1 MGNKLKKIIEQ
12 YGLDAL
18 HYPDELAKAMRESG
32 IGEKDIHCVM
42 LILKCCPA
50 AADVLKQEIVS
61 DVEANALLESAVK
74 QTGLSIAAARHTL
87 GQLLNAC
94 GVKPAWET
102 EFPWTVKIVDK
113 DMKTEAFSEET
124 VTALVEKLKSEGE
137 NADVISSLDKLAR
150 SGSAQAA
157 YALGKY
163 YRSVDQENGSE
174 VGVEYFAMAA
184 KLGYGPANGALA
196 AYQLE
201 RDEKCPWKAA
211 KYLYKPTAIA
221 GSEGREW
228 ISVSKSLLKY
238 RKENEERVHSTL
250 IVQGIVLLLSLV
262 LVALLG
268 VGTGFWGGA
277 AIGLQLVG
285 LAWSLVCKFFKPYY
299 SLQISSG
306 LMMISWLILA
316 LAGF

>member
-12 YGLDAL
+12 YGLNAL
-18 HYPDELAKAMRESG
+18 NYPDDLAKAMREFG

-50 AADVLKQEIVS
+50 AAEVLKQESVS
-61 DVEANALLESAVK
+61 EVEANALLESAVK
-74 QTGLSIAAARHTL
+74 QTGLSIATAKHTL
-87 GQLLNAC
+87 GQLLSAC
-94 GVKPAWET
+94 GVKPAWEA
-102 EFPWTVKIVDK
+102 EFPWMAKIVDK
-113 DMKTEAFSEET
+113 DMKTETFSEET
-124 VTALVEKLKSEGE
+124 VTALVKKLKTEGE
-137 NADVISSLDKLAR
+137 NADVISSLDSLAR
-150 SGSAQAA
+150 SGCAQAA

-163 YRSVDQENGSE
+163 YRSLDQENGSE
-174 VGVEYFAMAA
+174 VGAEYFAMAA

-196 AYQLE
+196 SYQLQ
-201 RDEKCPWKAA
+201 RDEKHPWKAA
-211 KYLYKPTAIA
+211 KYLYKPTALA
-221 GSEGREW
+221 GPEGRKW

-238 RKENEERVHSTL
+238 RKENEARVHSTL

-268 VGTGFWGGA
+268 VGAGSWGVV

-299 SLQISSG
+299 SMRISSG
-306 LMMISWLILA
+306 LMMISWLILV
-316 LAGF
+316 LAGI